1 VDALI
6 PRDATTVIAPVLAI
20 LVELLTIL
28 PHSGFALVQT
38 VIAPF
43 HIAVLGVRA
52 LAAAGLAVLV
62 DPNGT
67 RATKLNS
74 DRLGH
79 SGGDQETWRKDADC
93 QEAGGEVTFHEECPF
108 WT

>member
-1 VDALI
+1 LI
-6 PRDATTVIAPVLAI
+6 PRDATTVIAPILAI

-52 LAAAGLAVLV
+52 LAAAGLAVLT

-67 RATKLNS
+67 RTTEFN
-74 DRLGH
+74 
-79 SGGDQETWRKDADC
+79 SGGLSH
-93 QEAGGEVTFHEECPF
+93 GG
-108 WT
+108 